1 MLELKDVSLSFG
13 ALEVLRGASLTLG
26 QGERI
31 AITGPSG
38 CGKTS
43 LLHVIAGLLHPDS
56 GLVRNRAAR
65 TGCVFQEPRLLPWL
79 SAEENVSI
87 VIPHGTQGQDALML
101 LKELGLSD
109 SAEKHPCEL
118 SGGMQ
123 QRAGI
128 AAAMLLEPCVLLA
141 DEPTSALDVT
151 VQKQVLEALRSAC
164 RTCGTAMVLV
174 THNIGVIGA
183 MADRVLVMQ
192 NGAAVEYGRT
202 QEILREPQ
210 TEYTRALLSAVPRL
224 RRS

>member
-13 ALEVLRGASLTLG
+13 TLEVLRGASLTLG

-56 GLVRNRAAR
+56 GLVRNRAAH
-65 TGCVFQEPRLLPWL
+65 TACVFQEPRLLPWL

-87 VIPHGTQGQDALML
+87 VIPHGTQGQDALIL
-101 LKELGLSD
+101 LKKLGLAD

-123 QRAGI
+123 QRA
-128 AAAMLLEPCVLLA
+128 ALARALAYAPDLLLL
-141 DEPTSALDVT
+141 DEPFRALDAAS
-151 VQKQVLEALRSAC
+151 KALAIDAVNERADC
-164 RTCGTAMVLV
+164 AVILV
-174 THNIGVIGA
+174 THSPEE
-183 MADRVLVMQ
+183 ADALGCRIIPFSQ
-192 NGAAVEYGRT
+192 IQRT
-202 QEILREPQ
+202 ADI
-210 TEYTRALLSAVPRL
+210 
-224 RRS
+224 

>member
-65 TGCVFQEPRLLPWL
+65 TACVFQEPRLLPWL

-87 VIPHGTQGQDALML
+87 VMPHGTQEQDALML
-101 LKELGLSD
+101 LKKLGLAD

-123 QRAGI
+123 QRA
-128 AAAMLLEPCVLLA
+128 ALARALAYAPDLLLL
-141 DEPTSALDVT
+141 DEPFRALDAAS
-151 VQKQVLEALRSAC
+151 KALAIDAVNERADC
-164 RTCGTAMVLV
+164 AVILV
-174 THNIGVIGA
+174 THSPEE
-183 MADRVLVMQ
+183 ADALGCRIIPFSQ
-192 NGAAVEYGRT
+192 IQRT
-202 QEILREPQ
+202 ADI
-210 TEYTRALLSAVPRL
+210 
-224 RRS
+224 

>member
-56 GLVRNRAAR
+56 GLVRNCAAR

-101 LKELGLSD
+101 LKKLGLAD

-123 QRAGI
+123 QRA
-128 AAAMLLEPCVLLA
+128 ALARALAYAPDLLLL
-141 DEPTSALDVT
+141 DEPFRALDAAS
-151 VQKQVLEALRSAC
+151 KALAIDAVNERADC
-164 RTCGTAMVLV
+164 AVILV
-174 THNIGVIGA
+174 THSPEE
-183 MADRVLVMQ
+183 ADALGCRIIPFSQ
-192 NGAAVEYGRT
+192 IQRT
-202 QEILREPQ
+202 ADI
-210 TEYTRALLSAVPRL
+210 
-224 RRS
+224 

>member
-13 ALEVLRGASLTLG
+13 ALEVLRGASLMLG
-26 QGERI
+26 QDERI

-65 TGCVFQEPRLLPWL
+65 TACVFQEPRLLPWL

-87 VIPHGTQGQDALML
+87 VMPHGTQGQDALML
-101 LKELGLSD
+101 LKKLGLAD

-123 QRAGI
+123 QRA
-128 AAAMLLEPCVLLA
+128 ALARALAYAPDLLLL
-141 DEPTSALDVT
+141 DEPFRALDAAS
-151 VQKQVLEALRSAC
+151 KALAIDAVNERADC
-164 RTCGTAMVLV
+164 AVILV
-174 THNIGVIGA
+174 THSPEE
-183 MADRVLVMQ
+183 ADALGCRIIPFSQ
-192 NGAAVEYGRT
+192 IQRT
-202 QEILREPQ
+202 ADI
-210 TEYTRALLSAVPRL
+210 
-224 RRS
+224 

>member
-13 ALEVLRGASLTLG
+13 ALEVLRGASLMLG
-26 QGERI
+26 QDERI
-31 AITGPSG
+31 AISGPSG

-101 LKELGLSD
+101 LKELGLAD

-123 QRAGI
+123 QRA
-128 AAAMLLEPCVLLA
+128 ALARALAYAPDLLLL
-141 DEPTSALDVT
+141 DEPFRALDAAS
-151 VQKQVLEALRSAC
+151 KALAIDAVNERADC
-164 RTCGTAMVLV
+164 AVILV
-174 THNIGVIGA
+174 THSPEE
-183 MADRVLVMQ
+183 ADALGCRIIPFSQ
-192 NGAAVEYGRT
+192 IQRT
-202 QEILREPQ
+202 AEI
-210 TEYTRALLSAVPRL
+210 
-224 RRS
+224 

>member
-13 ALEVLRGASLTLG
+13 ALEVLRGASLALE

-31 AITGPSG
+31 AMTGPSG

-87 VIPHGTQGQDALML
+87 VMPHGTQGQDALML
-101 LKELGLSD
+101 LKKLGLAD

-123 QRAGI
+123 QRA
-128 AAAMLLEPCVLLA
+128 ALARALAYAPDLLLL
-141 DEPTSALDVT
+141 DEPFRALDAAS
-151 VQKQVLEALRSAC
+151 KALAIDAVNERADC
-164 RTCGTAMVLV
+164 AVILV
-174 THNIGVIGA
+174 THSPEE
-183 MADRVLVMQ
+183 ADALGCRIIPFSQ
-192 NGAAVEYGRT
+192 IQRT
-202 QEILREPQ
+202 AEI
-210 TEYTRALLSAVPRL
+210 
-224 RRS
+224 

>member
-13 ALEVLRGASLTLG
+13 ALEVLCGASLALE

-65 TGCVFQEPRLLPWL
+65 TACVFQEPRLLPWL

-87 VIPHGTQGQDALML
+87 VMPHGTQGQDALML
-101 LKELGLSD
+101 LKKLGLAD
-109 SAEKHPCEL
+109 SAEKHPCVL

-123 QRAGI
+123 QRA
-128 AAAMLLEPCVLLA
+128 ALARALAYAPDLLLL
-141 DEPTSALDVT
+141 DEPFRALDAAS
-151 VQKQVLEALRSAC
+151 KALAIDAVNERADC
-164 RTCGTAMVLV
+164 AVILV
-174 THNIGVIGA
+174 THSPEE
-183 MADRVLVMQ
+183 ADALGCRIIPFSQ
-192 NGAAVEYGRT
+192 IQRT
-202 QEILREPQ
+202 ADI
-210 TEYTRALLSAVPRL
+210 
-224 RRS
+224 

>member
-65 TGCVFQEPRLLPWL
+65 TACVFQEPRLLPWL
-79 SAEENVSI
+79 SAVENVSI
-87 VIPHGTQGQDALML
+87 VMPHGTQEQDALML
-101 LKELGLSD
+101 LKELGLAD

-123 QRAGI
+123 QRA
-128 AAAMLLEPCVLLA
+128 ALARALAYAPDLLLL
-141 DEPTSALDVT
+141 DEPFRALDAAS
-151 VQKQVLEALRSAC
+151 KALAIDAVNERADC
-164 RTCGTAMVLV
+164 AVILV
-174 THNIGVIGA
+174 THSPEEAGA
-183 MADRVLVMQ
+183 LGCRIIPFSQ
-192 NGAAVEYGRT
+192 IQRT
-202 QEILREPQ
+202 AEI
-210 TEYTRALLSAVPRL
+210 
-224 RRS
+224 

>member
-65 TGCVFQEPRLLPWL
+65 TACVFQEPRLLPWL
-79 SAEENVSI
+79 SAEENVFI

-101 LKELGLSD
+101 LKELGLAD

-123 QRAGI
+123 QRA
-128 AAAMLLEPCVLLA
+128 ALARALVYAPDLLLL
-141 DEPTSALDVT
+141 DEPFRALDAAS
-151 VQKQVLEALRSAC
+151 KALAIDAVNERADC
-164 RTCGTAMVLV
+164 AVILV
-174 THNIGVIGA
+174 THSPEE
-183 MADRVLVMQ
+183 ADALGCRIIPFSQ
-192 NGAAVEYGRT
+192 IQRT
-202 QEILREPQ
+202 ADI
-210 TEYTRALLSAVPRL
+210 
-224 RRS
+224 

>member
-43 LLHVIAGLLHPDS
+43 LLHVIAGLLHPNS

-65 TGCVFQEPRLLPWL
+65 TACVFQEPRLLPWL
-79 SAEENVSI
+79 STAENVSI
-87 VIPHGTQGQDALML
+87 VMPHGTQGQDALML
-101 LKELGLSD
+101 LKKLGLAD

-123 QRAGI
+123 QRA
-128 AAAMLLEPCVLLA
+128 ALARALAYAPDLLLL
-141 DEPTSALDVT
+141 DEPFRALDAAS
-151 VQKQVLEALRSAC
+151 KALAIDAVNERADC
-164 RTCGTAMVLV
+164 AVILV
-174 THNIGVIGA
+174 THSPEE
-183 MADRVLVMQ
+183 ADALGCRIIPFSQ
-192 NGAAVEYGRT
+192 IQRT
-202 QEILREPQ
+202 AEI
-210 TEYTRALLSAVPRL
+210 
-224 RRS
+224 

>member
-65 TGCVFQEPRLLPWL
+65 MGCVFQEPRLLPWL

-87 VIPHGTQGQDALML
+87 VMPHGTQGQDALML
-101 LKELGLSD
+101 LKKLGLAD

-123 QRAGI
+123 QRA
-128 AAAMLLEPCVLLA
+128 ALARALAYAPDLLLL
-141 DEPTSALDVT
+141 DEPFRALDAAS
-151 VQKQVLEALRSAC
+151 KALAIDAVNERADC
-164 RTCGTAMVLV
+164 AVILV
-174 THNIGVIGA
+174 THSPEE
-183 MADRVLVMQ
+183 ADALGCRIIPFSQ
-192 NGAAVEYGRT
+192 IQRT
-202 QEILREPQ
+202 ADI
-210 TEYTRALLSAVPRL
+210 
-224 RRS
+224 

>member
-13 ALEVLRGASLTLG
+13 ALEVLRGASLALE

-65 TGCVFQEPRLLPWL
+65 TACVFQEPRLLPWL

-87 VIPHGTQGQDALML
+87 VMPHGTQGQDALML
-101 LKELGLSD
+101 LKKFGLAD

-123 QRAGI
+123 QRA
-128 AAAMLLEPCVLLA
+128 ALARALAYAPDLLLL
-141 DEPTSALDVT
+141 DEPFRALDAAS
-151 VQKQVLEALRSAC
+151 KALAIDAVNERADC
-164 RTCGTAMVLV
+164 AVILV
-174 THNIGVIGA
+174 THSPEE
-183 MADRVLVMQ
+183 ADALGCRIIPFSQ
-192 NGAAVEYGRT
+192 IQRT
-202 QEILREPQ
+202 ADI
-210 TEYTRALLSAVPRL
+210 
-224 RRS
+224 

>member
-13 ALEVLRGASLTLG
+13 ALEVLRGASLALE

-56 GLVRNRAAR
+56 GHVRNRAAR
-65 TGCVFQEPRLLPWL
+65 TACVFQEPRLLPWL

-87 VIPHGTQGQDALML
+87 VMPHGTQGQDALML
-101 LKELGLSD
+101 LKKLGLAD

-123 QRAGI
+123 QRA
-128 AAAMLLEPCVLLA
+128 ALARALAYAPDLLLL
-141 DEPTSALDVT
+141 DEPFRALDAAS
-151 VQKQVLEALRSAC
+151 KALAIDAVNERADC
-164 RTCGTAMVLV
+164 AVILV
-174 THNIGVIGA
+174 THSPEE
-183 MADRVLVMQ
+183 ADALGCRIIPFSQ
-192 NGAAVEYGRT
+192 IQRT
-202 QEILREPQ
+202 ADI
-210 TEYTRALLSAVPRL
+210 
-224 RRS
+224 

>member
-13 ALEVLRGASLTLG
+13 ALEVLRGASLMLG

-65 TGCVFQEPRLLPWL
+65 TACVFQEPRLLPWL

-87 VIPHGTQGQDALML
+87 VMPHGTQGQDALML
-101 LKELGLSD
+101 LKELGLAD

-123 QRAGI
+123 QRA
-128 AAAMLLEPCVLLA
+128 ALARALAYAPDLLLL
-141 DEPTSALDVT
+141 DEPFRALDAAS
-151 VQKQVLEALRSAC
+151 KALAID
-164 RTCGTAMVLV
+164 AMNERADCAVILV
-174 THNIGVIGA
+174 THSPEE
-183 MADRVLVMQ
+183 ADALGCRIIPFSQ
-192 NGAAVEYGRT
+192 IQRT
-202 QEILREPQ
+202 AEI
-210 TEYTRALLSAVPRL
+210 
-224 RRS
+224 

>member
-65 TGCVFQEPRLLPWL
+65 TACVFQEPRLLPWL

-87 VIPHGTQGQDALML
+87 VMPHGTQGQDALML
-101 LKELGLSD
+101 LKKLGLAD

-123 QRAGI
+123 QRA
-128 AAAMLLEPCVLLA
+128 ALARALAYAPDLLLL
-141 DEPTSALDVT
+141 DEPFRALDAAS
-151 VQKQVLEALRSAC
+151 KALAIDAVNERADC
-164 RTCGTAMVLV
+164 AVILV
-174 THNIGVIGA
+174 THSPEE
-183 MADRVLVMQ
+183 ADALGCRIIPFSQ
-192 NGAAVEYGRT
+192 IQRT
-202 QEILREPQ
+202 AEI
-210 TEYTRALLSAVPRL
+210 
-224 RRS
+224 

>member
-13 ALEVLRGASLTLG
+13 ALEVLRGASLALE

-79 SAEENVSI
+79 STAENVSI
-87 VIPHGTQGQDALML
+87 VMPHGTQGQDALML
-101 LKELGLSD
+101 LKKLGLAD

-123 QRAGI
+123 QRA
-128 AAAMLLEPCVLLA
+128 ALARALAYAPDLLLL
-141 DEPTSALDVT
+141 DEPFRALDAAS
-151 VQKQVLEALRSAC
+151 KALAIDAVNERADC
-164 RTCGTAMVLV
+164 AVILV
-174 THNIGVIGA
+174 THSPEE
-183 MADRVLVMQ
+183 ADALGCRIIPFSQ
-192 NGAAVEYGRT
+192 IQRT
-202 QEILREPQ
+202 AEI
-210 TEYTRALLSAVPRL
+210 
-224 RRS
+224 

>member
-13 ALEVLRGASLTLG
+13 ALEVLRGASLMLE

-87 VIPHGTQGQDALML
+87 VMPHGTQGQDALML
-101 LKELGLSD
+101 LKKLGLAD

-123 QRAGI
+123 QRA
-128 AAAMLLEPCVLLA
+128 ALARALAYAPDLLLL
-141 DEPTSALDVT
+141 DEPFRALDAAS
-151 VQKQVLEALRSAC
+151 KALAIDAVNERADC
-164 RTCGTAMVLV
+164 AVILV
-174 THNIGVIGA
+174 THSPEE
-183 MADRVLVMQ
+183 ADALGCRIIPFSQ
-192 NGAAVEYGRT
+192 IQRT
-202 QEILREPQ
+202 AEI
-210 TEYTRALLSAVPRL
+210 
-224 RRS
+224 

>member
-13 ALEVLRGASLTLG
+13 ALEVLRGASLALE

-31 AITGPSG
+31 AIIGPSG

-65 TGCVFQEPRLLPWL
+65 TACVFQEPRLLPWL

-87 VIPHGTQGQDALML
+87 VMPHGTQGQDALML
-101 LKELGLSD
+101 LKKLGLAD

-123 QRAGI
+123 QRA
-128 AAAMLLEPCVLLA
+128 ALARALAYAPDLLLL
-141 DEPTSALDVT
+141 DEPFRALDAAS
-151 VQKQVLEALRSAC
+151 KALAIDAVNERADC
-164 RTCGTAMVLV
+164 AVILV
-174 THNIGVIGA
+174 THSPEE
-183 MADRVLVMQ
+183 ADALGCRIIPFSRIQ
-192 NGAAVEYGRT
+192 RT
-202 QEILREPQ
+202 AEI
-210 TEYTRALLSAVPRL
+210 
-224 RRS
+224 

>member
-13 ALEVLRGASLTLG
+13 ALEVLRSASLMLG
-26 QGERI
+26 QDERI

-101 LKELGLSD
+101 LKKLGLAD

-123 QRAGI
+123 QRA
-128 AAAMLLEPCVLLA
+128 ALARALAYAPDLLLL
-141 DEPTSALDVT
+141 DEPFRALDAAS
-151 VQKQVLEALRSAC
+151 KALAIDAVNERADC
-164 RTCGTAMVLV
+164 AVILV
-174 THNIGVIGA
+174 THSPEE
-183 MADRVLVMQ
+183 ADALGCRIIPFSQ
-192 NGAAVEYGRT
+192 IQRT
-202 QEILREPQ
+202 AEI
-210 TEYTRALLSAVPRL
+210 
-224 RRS
+224 

>member
-13 ALEVLRGASLTLG
+13 ALEVLRGASLMLG

-65 TGCVFQEPRLLPWL
+65 TACVFQEPRLLPWL

-123 QRAGI
+123 QRA
-128 AAAMLLEPCVLLA
+128 ALARALAYAPDLLLL
-141 DEPTSALDVT
+141 DEPFRALDAAS
-151 VQKQVLEALRSAC
+151 KALAIDAVNERADC
-164 RTCGTAMVLV
+164 AVILV
-174 THNIGVIGA
+174 THSPEE
-183 MADRVLVMQ
+183 ADALGCRIIPFSQ
-192 NGAAVEYGRT
+192 IQRT
-202 QEILREPQ
+202 AEI
-210 TEYTRALLSAVPRL
+210 
-224 RRS
+224 

>member
-87 VIPHGTQGQDALML
+87 VMPHGTQGQDVLML
-101 LKELGLSD
+101 LKKLGLAD

-123 QRAGI
+123 QRA
-128 AAAMLLEPCVLLA
+128 ALARALAYAPDLLLL
-141 DEPTSALDVT
+141 DEPFRALDT
-151 VQKQVLEALRSAC
+151 ASKALAIDAVNERADC
-164 RTCGTAMVLV
+164 AVILV
-174 THNIGVIGA
+174 THSPEE
-183 MADRVLVMQ
+183 ADALGCRIIPFSQ
-192 NGAAVEYGRT
+192 IQRT
-202 QEILREPQ
+202 ADI
-210 TEYTRALLSAVPRL
+210 
-224 RRS
+224 

>member
-13 ALEVLRGASLTLG
+13 ALEVLRGASLMLG
-26 QGERI
+26 QDERI

-43 LLHVIAGLLHPDS
+43 LLHVIAGLLHSDS

-65 TGCVFQEPRLLPWL
+65 TACVFQEPRLLPWL

-101 LKELGLSD
+101 LKELGLAD

-123 QRAGI
+123 QRA
-128 AAAMLLEPCVLLA
+128 ALARALAYAPDLLLL
-141 DEPTSALDVT
+141 DEPFRALDAAS
-151 VQKQVLEALRSAC
+151 KALAIDAVNERADC
-164 RTCGTAMVLV
+164 AVILV
-174 THNIGVIGA
+174 THSPEE
-183 MADRVLVMQ
+183 ADALGCRIIPFSQ
-192 NGAAVEYGRT
+192 IQRT
-202 QEILREPQ
+202 ADI
-210 TEYTRALLSAVPRL
+210 
-224 RRS
+224 

>member
-13 ALEVLRGASLTLG
+13 ALEVLRGASLMLG

-65 TGCVFQEPRLLPWL
+65 TACVFQEPRLLPWL

-87 VIPHGTQGQDALML
+87 VMPHGTQGQDALML
-101 LKELGLSD
+101 LKKLGLAD

-123 QRAGI
+123 QRA
-128 AAAMLLEPCVLLA
+128 ALARALAYAPDLLLL
-141 DEPTSALDVT
+141 DEPFRALDAASKTLAIDAVNERADCA
-151 VQKQVLEALRSAC
+151 VI
-164 RTCGTAMVLV
+164 LV
-174 THNIGVIGA
+174 THSPEE
-183 MADRVLVMQ
+183 ADALGCRIIPFSQ
-192 NGAAVEYGRT
+192 IQRT
-202 QEILREPQ
+202 AEI
-210 TEYTRALLSAVPRL
+210 
-224 RRS
+224 

>member
-26 QGERI
+26 QDERI

-43 LLHVIAGLLHPDS
+43 LLHVIAGLLHPDF

-65 TGCVFQEPRLLPWL
+65 TACVFQEPRLLPWL

-101 LKELGLSD
+101 LKKLGLAD

-123 QRAGI
+123 QRA
-128 AAAMLLEPCVLLA
+128 ALARALAYAPDLLLL
-141 DEPTSALDVT
+141 DEPFRALDAAS
-151 VQKQVLEALRSAC
+151 KALAIDAVNERADC
-164 RTCGTAMVLV
+164 AVILV
-174 THNIGVIGA
+174 THSPEE
-183 MADRVLVMQ
+183 ADALGCRIIPFSQ
-192 NGAAVEYGRT
+192 IQRT
-202 QEILREPQ
+202 ADI
-210 TEYTRALLSAVPRL
+210 
-224 RRS
+224 

>member
-13 ALEVLRGASLTLG
+13 ALEVLRGASLMLG
-26 QGERI
+26 QDERI

-65 TGCVFQEPRLLPWL
+65 TACVFQEPRLLPWL

-87 VIPHGTQGQDALML
+87 VMPHGTQGQDALML
-101 LKELGLSD
+101 LKKLGLAD

-123 QRAGI
+123 QRA
-128 AAAMLLEPCVLLA
+128 ALARALAYAPDLLLL
-141 DEPTSALDVT
+141 DEPFRALDAAS
-151 VQKQVLEALRSAC
+151 KALAIDAVNERADC
-164 RTCGTAMVLV
+164 AVILV
-174 THNIGVIGA
+174 THSPEE
-183 MADRVLVMQ
+183 ADALGCRIIPFSQ
-192 NGAAVEYGRT
+192 IQRT
-202 QEILREPQ
+202 AEI
-210 TEYTRALLSAVPRL
+210 
-224 RRS
+224 

>member
-13 ALEVLRGASLTLG
+13 ALEVLRGASLMLG
-26 QGERI
+26 QDERI
-31 AITGPSG
+31 AITGSSG

-65 TGCVFQEPRLLPWL
+65 TACVFQEPRLLPWL

-101 LKELGLSD
+101 LKKLGLAD

-123 QRAGI
+123 QRA
-128 AAAMLLEPCVLLA
+128 ALARALAYAPDLLLL
-141 DEPTSALDVT
+141 DEPFRALDAAS
-151 VQKQVLEALRSAC
+151 KALAIDAVNERADC
-164 RTCGTAMVLV
+164 AVILV
-174 THNIGVIGA
+174 THSPEE
-183 MADRVLVMQ
+183 ADALGCRIIPFSQ
-192 NGAAVEYGRT
+192 IQRT
-202 QEILREPQ
+202 AEI
-210 TEYTRALLSAVPRL
+210 
-224 RRS
+224 